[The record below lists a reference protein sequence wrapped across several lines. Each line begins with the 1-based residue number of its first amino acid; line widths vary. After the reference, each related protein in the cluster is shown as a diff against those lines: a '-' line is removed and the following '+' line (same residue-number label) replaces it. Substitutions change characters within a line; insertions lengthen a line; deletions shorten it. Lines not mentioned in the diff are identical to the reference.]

1 MVEEKKKKSGDET
14 DLWAQELQPI
24 PANKYIKSVANTE
37 KILIFSETGAG
48 KTTFYL
54 NIIRDL
60 KRRGINPKEFTM
72 TIISPDRPTGLSKI
86 FDIVPASYS
95 KYMHI
100 FPVNNYE
107 DVIKSTAKSEK
118 MLKEHFERTEKHG
131 WMVFELLENYWTF
144 AQDYYSRQAYGESM
158 GYYFAQMMRALTIK
172 DKQTAYEAFAG
183 PYGGPWPI
191 IKFFHNYNWIDRIKR
206 MPFNAVFTSEVK
218 EETNKD
224 SIFFNLGLRP
234 AGEKNNMH
242 RVDTIIYLSHKGND
256 YFMRPFKLTGYTRLY
271 RETKITNKNGYE
283 IHKLALK
290 QLAERGFKT
299 SKIKNIEKEAGITPP
314 VKQEKPKIETVGDGE
329 ENQEQEQEQ
338 EIWDI

>member
-1 MVEEKKKKSGDET
+1 MMNEKKKSSDDVT

-37 KILIFSETGAG
+37 KILVYSETGAG

-60 KRRGINPKEFTM
+60 KRRGVDPKDFTM
-72 TIISPDRPTGLSKI
+72 TIIFPDRPTGLSKI
-86 FDIVPASYS
+86 FDIVPRSYRE
-95 KYMHI
+95 YMYV

-107 DVIKSTAKSEK
+107 DVVKSTAKSQK
-118 MLKEHFERTEKHG
+118 MLIEHFEKTGTHG

-158 GYYFAQMMRALTIK
+158 GHYFAQMMRTLTVK
-172 DKQTAYEAFAG
+172 DKQSAYEAFAG

-206 MPFNAVFTSEVK
+206 MHFNVLFTSEVK
-218 EETNKD
+218 EEANKD

-242 RVDTIIYLSHKGND
+242 RVDTIIYLSHKGNE
-256 YFMRPFKLTGYTRLY
+256 YFMKPFKLTGYTRTY
-271 RETKITNKNGYE
+271 SETKITNKNGYE
-283 IHKLALK
+283 VHKLSLK
-290 QLAERGFKT
+290 QLTDRGFKT
-299 SKIKNIEKEAGITPP
+299 SKIENIEKEAGIIPP
-314 VKQEKPKIETVGDGE
+314 VKQKQPKVETIGDGDGE
-329 ENQEQEQEQ
+329 ENQEQET
-338 EIWDI
+338 IWNI